1 MLQAGRD
8 QCPNGLGFSAMRL
21 SVNRET
27 ETIVATGVILTGIP
41 YVDKIDID
49 KIKSG
54 YKLVVDAD
62 EATVEIE

>member
-1 MLQAGRD
+1 
-8 QCPNGLGFSAMRL
+8 MRL